1 MYEEEAKKK
10 VNIDERLFERISM
23 GDEEAFKE
31 LYELSYKPLYA
42 FLLSLTQNAEDAQDL
57 LQDTFVQV
65 FNHSHKYQNKGNPMA
80 WMMKIG
86 KNLFLMQYRKNQN
99 KQTASF
105 EELENMLGLDQI
117 QNVEDRILL
126 EKIFSEVSSEEREII
141 VMHVVGG
148 LKFREIAQVTGKPVG
163 TVLARYNR
171 SMKKLQKDY
180 QVNDRE

>member
-1 MYEEEAKKK
+1 MYEEGAKKK

-80 WMMKIG
+80 WMSVSTLL
-86 KNLFLMQYRKNQN
+86 NLTL
-99 KQTASF
+99 
-105 EELENMLGLDQI
+105 
-117 QNVEDRILL
+117 
-126 EKIFSEVSSEEREII
+126 VSPRRLPISSTIR
-141 VMHVVGG
+141 
-148 LKFREIAQVTGKPVG
+148 L
-163 TVLARYNR
+163 Y
-171 SMKKLQKDY
+171 
-180 QVNDRE
+180 